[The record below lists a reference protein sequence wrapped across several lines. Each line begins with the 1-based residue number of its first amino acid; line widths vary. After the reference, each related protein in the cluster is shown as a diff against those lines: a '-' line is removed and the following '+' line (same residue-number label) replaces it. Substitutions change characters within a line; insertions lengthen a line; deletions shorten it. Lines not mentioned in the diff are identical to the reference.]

1 MEAVLQEYFSL
12 LDRLDGLLEE
22 LTQLAREK
30 TQAVKRDDLMTVDA
44 CMKKEQV
51 LSLTLRNLDRKRED
65 LLARLGMSGVPLSG
79 LAEHCPEESRL
90 EAKKAAERLRSQFD
104 LYRSTADV
112 ARTTLECNL
121 HQIEKYLKDEPGD
134 APAPGRLADIR
145 A

>member
-12 LDRLDGLLEE
+12 LDRLDDLLEE
-22 LTQLAREK
+22 LTQLSRDK
-30 TQAVKRDDLMTVDA
+30 IQAVKRDDLMKVDE
-44 CMKKEQV
+44 CMKKEQA

-79 LAEHCPEESRL
+79 LAERCPEEDRL
-90 EAKKAAERLRSQFD
+90 EARKAAERLRGQFD

-121 HQIEKYLKDEPGD
+121 HQIEKYLKEEPGD
-134 APAPGRLADIR
+134 APAAGRLADIR